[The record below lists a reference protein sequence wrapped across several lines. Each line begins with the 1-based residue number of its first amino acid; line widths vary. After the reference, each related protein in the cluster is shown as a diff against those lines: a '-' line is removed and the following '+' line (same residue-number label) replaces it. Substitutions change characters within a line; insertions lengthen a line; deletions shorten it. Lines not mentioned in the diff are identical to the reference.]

1 MRGVFKGMI
10 VSGLALL
17 AAGSFQTARAAGPP
31 VLQSGD
37 FARSAG
43 SAAMGSRLRL
53 EGVAVPEGDAPVAFD
68 LERFQVFA
76 ADAEITLHGAGGRVR
91 RMAAPANAY
100 FRGVVAGRPDSRV
113 FLARLATGGVQG
125 VVSDAGETYLIG
137 ADGAPAAKALGGPL
151 EMHRVDPALLKS
163 SRGGSACGNV
173 DLPPGPGNEPMLDLG
188 APGADPL
195 EKSIAGA
202 ALTATRT
209 ARLAIET
216 DFEFYQIF
224 NDATLAS
231 NYVAVLVG
239 YASTTYA
246 AELGTS
252 LVVQSLS
259 LWQTSGDPWTQ
270 RNPLCSLLEFG
281 KYWNQ
286 NKTGVSRTVAH
297 FLSGRVTGGGM
308 SWVGAL
314 CHGTFTTGRTNC
326 PELGTETN
334 AAPWGGD
341 YGFTGNLYG
350 EFSLANPVVVW
361 DSYAFAHELGHN
373 FGSPHSH
380 CYNGYGGSSEPIDK
394 CYGGEGGCYAGATS
408 LPGPAK
414 GGTGTIMSYCHML
427 SGNYQNI
434 SMTFGTNFAWGVQPG
449 REASRIN
456 DYINAVAAAN
466 SSCMAATA
474 KPNGVFTDSFESG
487 STTFWH

>member
-1 MRGVFKGMI
+1 MRGFFKGMV
-10 VSGLALL
+10 VSGCALL
-17 AAGSFQTARAAGPP
+17 AAGSFQGVWAVP
-31 VLQSGD
+31 SGD
-37 FARSAG
+37 FVH
-43 SAAMGSRLRL
+43 AAAATPVGARLRL
-53 EGVAVPEGDAPVAFD
+53 DGVAAPDGGAPVAFD

-76 ADAEITLHGAGGRVR
+76 EDAEIVVHGANGAR
-91 RMAAPANAY
+91 RMAVPANAY
-100 FRGVVAGRPDSRV
+100 FRGEVEGRPGSRV
-113 FLARLATGGVQG
+113 FLAKLEGGGVRG
-125 VVSDAGETYLIG
+125 VVSDADGTYLIG
-137 ADGAPAAKALGGPL
+137 ADDAPAKSLGGPL

-188 APGADPL
+188 AASSL
-195 EKSIAGA
+195 TKSAPEA
-202 ALTATRT
+202 AAVTATAASRT

-216 DFEFYQIF
+216 DYEFFQIF
-224 NDATLAS
+224 GNATLAS
-231 NYVAVLVG
+231 NYVATLVG

-246 AELGTS
+246 AELGTT
-252 LVVQSLS
+252 LTVQSLS

-314 CHGTFTTGRTNC
+314 CKAKFTTGRLNC
-326 PELGTETN
+326 PELGTETS

-380 CYNGYGGSSEPIDK
+380 CYNNYGGTADPIDK

-408 LPGPAK
+408 LPGPSK
-414 GGTGTIMSYCHML
+414 QGTGTIMSYCHML

-434 SMTFGTNFAWGVQPG
+434 SMTFGTGFAWGVQPG
-449 REASRIN
+449 REASRMN
-456 DYINAVAAAN
+456 DYIGAVAAATPSCLSTG
-466 SSCMAATA
+466 SSSPVT
-474 KPNGVFTDSFESG
+474 NGLFTDNFETG
-487 STTFWH
+487 STSLWH

>member
-1 MRGVFKGMI
+1 MRGFFKGMI
-10 VSGLALL
+10 VSGGLL
-17 AAGSFQTARAAGPP
+17 AAGSFQGLWAVPSA
-31 VLQSGD
+31 D
-37 FARSAG
+37 FAH
-43 SAAMGSRLRL
+43 AAAALPVGAHLRL
-53 EGVAVPEGDAPVAFD
+53 EGVASADGEAPVAFD

-76 ADAEITLHGAGGRVR
+76 EDAEITIHGANGAR
-91 RMAAPANAY
+91 RMAVPANTY
-100 FRGVVAGRPDSRV
+100 FRGEVAGQPGSRV
-113 FLARLATGGVQG
+113 FLAKLESGGVQG
-125 VVSDAGETYLIG
+125 VISDEEGTYLIG
-137 ADGAPAAKALGGPL
+137 ADDAPAKSLGGPL
-151 EMHRVDPALLKS
+151 EMHRIDPVLLKS

-188 APGADPL
+188 AL
-195 EKSIAGA
+195 TKSTAETA
-202 ALTATRT
+202 ALTAGRT

-216 DFEFYQIF
+216 DYEFFQIF
-224 NDATLAS
+224 GNATLAS
-231 NYVAVLVG
+231 NYVATLVG
-239 YASTTYA
+239 YASITYT

-259 LWQTSGDPWTQ
+259 LWQTSSDPWTQ

-297 FLSGRVTGGGM
+297 FLSGRATGGGM

-314 CHGTFTTGRTNC
+314 CKAKFTTGRLNC
-326 PELGTETN
+326 PELGTETA

-380 CYNGYGGSSEPIDK
+380 CYNGYGGVSDPIDK

-408 LPGPAK
+408 LPGPSK
-414 GGTGTIMSYCHML
+414 QGTGTLMSYCHML

-434 SMTFGTNFAWGVQPG
+434 SMTFGTAFAWGVQPG
-449 REASRIN
+449 REASRMN
-456 DYINAVAAAN
+456 SYITAVAAAN
-466 SSCMAATA
+466 SSCLATGSGGG
-474 KPNGVFTDSFESG
+474 PVTNGLFTDNFETG
-487 STTFWH
+487 STSLWH